1 MGEGRATREVGDRA
15 VRGGRRFAVAAAFLL
30 ATLSVPTQRGQAQ
43 PTEAKRW
50 SGSTQL
56 NGSLL
61 FGDTEQ
67 RVFGAIGTLARAD
80 SVLEFDGSLQTLYG
94 EASLDGGERTVI
106 KRLWLGS
113 LTADWR
119 PDNTWSPFVLATV
132 ESNFEKRI
140 LSRFN
145 TGVGIKLTAIRTES
159 QDLSISVA
167 LLDER
172 VRPDT
177 PDARSTRLTRW
188 SNRFRFR
195 RTFDNRTRVS
205 NVTFWRPSATA
216 INRYLVQS
224 TTEVA
229 VDLSVRTAL
238 TLSFLNNY
246 DSEAVSRG
254 ARTYNDGQLLL
265 GLSARW

>member
-1 MGEGRATREVGDRA
+1 M
-15 VRGGRRFAVAAAFLL
+15 LL
-30 ATLSVPTQRGQAQ
+30 ATACASATHAHAQ
-43 PTEAKRW
+43 DAEIERRW
-50 SGSTQL
+50 SGRTQL

-67 RVFGAIGTLARAD
+67 RVFGALGALSRAD
-80 SVLEFDGSLQTLYG
+80 SLLEFNGSLQTLYG
-94 EASLDGGERTVI
+94 EASLEDGERAVI

-119 PDNTWSPFVLATV
+119 PNDTWSPFVLATV
-132 ESNFEKRI
+132 ETNLEKRI

-145 TGVGIKLTAIRTES
+145 TGAGVKYTARRTEAQEIS
-159 QDLSISVA
+159 VSVA

-172 VRPDT
+172 IRPDT

-188 SNRFRFR
+188 SNRLRVR
-195 RTFDNRTRVS
+195 HAFDSRTRVS
-205 NVTFWRPSATA
+205 HITFWRPSATA
-216 INRYLVQS
+216 IDRYLVQS

-229 VDLSVRTAL
+229 VGLSARTAL
-238 TLSFLNNY
+238 TLSLLNNY

-254 ARTYNDGQLLL
+254 ARTYNDGQVLL
-265 GLSARW
+265 GLAATW